1 MEVCKKAKISRHCGL
16 CFIFL
21 TLTITGLWTPIFVG
35 CRVGASPHKFLCLV
49 LLMWLTLPFF
59 GAGYLW
65 CLYWVISIWQDGIEE
80 EDMVRMT
87 ERLKSLE

>member
-1 MEVCKKAKISRHCGL
+1 
-16 CFIFL
+16 
-21 TLTITGLWTPIFVG
+21 
-35 CRVGASPHKFLCLV
+35 
-49 LLMWLTLPFF
+49 MWLTLPFF

-87 ERLKSLE
+87 ERLKSLEQELTKVKEMGENKEDTKSSAVSPAQVNVLV